1 LYEQDG
7 IPVANAVANVAFNKD
22 DKVRFDTSQT
32 NRMLIIPSGRCF
44 WLLFCAYKYAYCTYH
59 LLSFSHSSLAN
70 VPVSPS
76 VPTVSLEDAIAAA
89 EDALDGTF
97 NEHPPTLEF
106 LALEDGSLRLT
117 HVMQIQNPETN
128 AWFEA
133 FVDAQ
138 TGEVLSVTDF
148 VTKASVRITLFWLIW
163 DSSYRLYSI
172 WFFPSRRRS

>member
-1 LYEQDG
+1 MSHSTKTTRYSLIHPKPTACSLYLQ
-7 IPVANAVANVAFNKD
+7 VVAFGSSF
-22 DKVRFDTSQT
+22 VPTST
-32 NRMLIIPSGRCF
+32 PTAPTTSSVF
-44 WLLFCAYKYAYCTYH
+44 A
-59 LLSFSHSSLAN
+59 HSSLAN

-117 HVMQIQNPETN
+117 HVMQIQNAETN